1 MNSSLWSADRRVHI
15 KIIAVSLVMTAVI
28 IVVGS
33 NIRAPDFSSDSA
45 RNYVDPRPVVAGQ
58 PVNLSA
64 ATSSTIR

>member
-1 MNSSLWSADRRVHI
+1 MSSSLWSADRRAHI

-28 IVVGS
+28 VVVGS
-33 NIRAPDFSSDSA
+33 SARNFSSDSA

-64 ATSSTIR
+64 ASSSTIR